1 MAGRQGIDK
10 RGRGETILSYFER
23 ELEHIERWKV
33 LRKDLFRNEEPLIK
47 LIGMTTPTE
56 EMVSL
61 GVTTETLPAYTARQ
75 SHESAG
81 TYEDDL
87 NLNKKLITW
96 GHHTC
101 LEAVQFVYYVTG
113 VSKSLAGQW
122 TRHRIGIGWTFRSTR
137 YVKANKNTFIYPA
150 LEYIDSEDV
159 VRSAYG
165 IFEREHRRAIEVYDE
180 LKELGIRNQE
190 LRRLMP
196 VGWSTAAYV
205 YVNARSL
212 RHFFELRL
220 DKSAEWEIRRLAYTM
235 FNDAMG
241 IAPTLFE
248 DLAGE
253 TL

>member
-1 MAGRQGIDK
+1 MK
-10 RGRGETILSYFER
+10 YFEH
-23 ELEHIERWKV
+23 ELDHIERWQY
-33 LRKDLFRNEEPLIK
+33 LRQDLFRNEEPKIK
-47 LIGMTTPTE
+47 LIGLTTPTG
-56 EMVSL
+56 EMASQ

-75 SHESAG
+75 SHESEG
-81 TYEDDL
+81 THEDDL
-87 NLNKKLITW
+87 RLNKKLITW
-96 GHHTC
+96 GHQTC

-137 YVKANKNTFIYPA
+137 YVKANKNMFIYPA
-150 LEYIDSEDV
+150 LEYVDSEEQV
-159 VRSAYG
+159 KAVYQAYA
-165 IFEREHRRAIEVYDE
+165 REHRHSMEVYEE
-180 LKELGIRNQE
+180 LQALGVRNQE

-220 DKSAEWEIRRLAYTM
+220 EKSAEWEIRRLAYLM
-235 FNDAMG
+235 FNNVMS

-248 DLAGE
+248 DLIDEGIDE
-253 TL
+253 EGT

>member
-1 MAGRQGIDK
+1 MK
-10 RGRGETILSYFER
+10 YFEH
-23 ELEHIERWKV
+23 ELDHIERWQY
-33 LRKDLFRNEEPLIK
+33 LRQDLFRNEEPKIK
-47 LIGMTTPTE
+47 LIGLTTPTG
-56 EMVSL
+56 EMTSQ

-75 SHESAG
+75 SHESEG
-81 TYEDDL
+81 THEDDL
-87 NLNKKLITW
+87 RLNKKLITW
-96 GHHTC
+96 GHQTC

-137 YVKANKNTFIYPA
+137 YVKANKNMFIYPA
-150 LEYIDSEDV
+150 LEYVDSEEQV
-159 VRSAYG
+159 KAVYQAYA
-165 IFEREHRRAIEVYDE
+165 REHRHSMEVYEE
-180 LKELGIRNQE
+180 LQALGVRNQE

-220 DKSAEWEIRRLAYTM
+220 EKSAEWEIRRLAYLM
-235 FNDAMG
+235 FNDVMS

-248 DLAGE
+248 DLMDEGIDE
-253 TL
+253 EGT

>member
-1 MAGRQGIDK
+1 LK
-10 RGRGETILSYFER
+10 YFEH
-23 ELEHIERWKV
+23 ELDHIERWQY
-33 LRKDLFRNEEPLIK
+33 LRQDLFRNEEPKIK
-47 LIGMTTPTE
+47 LIGLTTPTG
-56 EMVSL
+56 EMASQ

-75 SHESAG
+75 SHESEG
-81 TYEDDL
+81 THEDDL
-87 NLNKKLITW
+87 RLNKKLITW
-96 GHHTC
+96 GHQTC

-137 YVKANKNTFIYPA
+137 YVKANKNMFIYPA
-150 LEYIDSEDV
+150 LEYVDSEEQV
-159 VRSAYG
+159 KAVYQAYA
-165 IFEREHRRAIEVYDE
+165 REHRHSMEVYEE
-180 LKELGIRNQE
+180 LQALGVRNQE

-220 DKSAEWEIRRLAYTM
+220 EKSAEWEIRRLAYLM
-235 FNDAMG
+235 FNGVMS

-248 DLAGE
+248 DLIDEGIDE
-253 TL
+253 EGK

>member
-1 MAGRQGIDK
+1 MKHFIK
-10 RGRGETILSYFER
+10 
-23 ELEHIERWKV
+23 ELEHIDRWQH
-33 LRKDLFRNEEPLIK
+33 LRQDLFRNEEPKIK
-47 LIGMTTPTE
+47 LIGLTTPVE
-56 EMVSL
+56 EMISQ

-75 SHESAG
+75 SHESEG
-81 TYEDDL
+81 NYQDDL
-87 NLNKKLITW
+87 RLNRKLISW

-137 YVKANKNTFIYPA
+137 YVKANKNMFIYPA
-150 LEYIDSEDV
+150 LEYMDSEDQ
-159 VRSAYG
+159 VRSVYQVYD
-165 IFEREHRRAIEVYDE
+165 REHRHAMDVYEE
-180 LKELGIRNQE
+180 LQALGVRNQE

-220 DKSAEWEIRRLAYTM
+220 EKSAEWEIRRLAYLM
-235 FNDAMG
+235 FNDGMS
-241 IAPTLFE
+241 IAPSLFE
-248 DLAGE
+248 DLADEAPSGK
-253 TL
+253 

>member
-1 MAGRQGIDK
+1 LK
-10 RGRGETILSYFER
+10 YFTR
-23 ELEHIERWKV
+23 ELEHIERWKN
-33 LRKDLFRNEEPLIK
+33 LRKDLFRNEEPAVK
-47 LIGMTTPTE
+47 LIGMTTPSE
-56 EMVSL
+56 EMVSQ
-61 GVTTETLPAYTARQ
+61 GITTETLPAYTARQ
-75 SHESAG
+75 SHESEG

-87 NLNKKLITW
+87 KLNKKLISW

-137 YVKANKNTFIYPA
+137 YVKANKNLFIYPA
-150 LEYIDSEDV
+150 LEYMDSEDT
-159 VRSAYG
+159 VRAAYG
-165 IFEREHRRAIEVYDE
+165 IYEREHQRAMDVYEE
-180 LKELGIRNQE
+180 LKNLGVRNQE

-220 DKSAEWEIRRLAYTM
+220 DKSAEWEIRRLAYMM
-235 FNDAMG
+235 FNNAMG
-241 IAPTLFE
+241 VAPTLFE
-248 DLAGE
+248 DLMSDESLKLGK
-253 TL
+253 

>member
-1 MAGRQGIDK
+1 MK
-10 RGRGETILSYFER
+10 YFEY
-23 ELEHIERWKV
+23 ELDHIERWQY
-33 LRKDLFRNEEPLIK
+33 LRQDLFRNEEPKIK
-47 LIGMTTPTE
+47 LIGLTTPTG
-56 EMVSL
+56 EMASQ

-75 SHESAG
+75 SHESEG
-81 TYEDDL
+81 THEDDL
-87 NLNKKLITW
+87 RLNKKLITW
-96 GHHTC
+96 GHQTC

-137 YVKANKNTFIYPA
+137 YVKANKNMFIYPA
-150 LEYIDSEDV
+150 LEYVDSEEQV
-159 VRSAYG
+159 KAVYQAYD
-165 IFEREHRRAIEVYDE
+165 REHRHSMEVYEE
-180 LKELGIRNQE
+180 LQALGVRNQE

-220 DKSAEWEIRRLAYTM
+220 EKSAEWEIRRLAYLM
-235 FNDAMG
+235 FNDVMS

-248 DLAGE
+248 DLMDEGIDE
-253 TL
+253 EGT

>member
-1 MAGRQGIDK
+1 MK
-10 RGRGETILSYFER
+10 YFTR
-23 ELEHIERWKV
+23 ELEHIERWKN
-33 LRKDLFRNEEPLIK
+33 LRKDLFRNEEPAVK
-47 LIGMTTPTE
+47 LIGMTTPSE
-56 EMVSL
+56 EMVSQ
-61 GVTTETLPAYTARQ
+61 GITTETLPAYTARQ
-75 SHESAG
+75 SHESEG

-87 NLNKKLITW
+87 KLNKKLISW

-137 YVKANKNTFIYPA
+137 YVKANKNLFIYPA
-150 LEYIDSEDV
+150 LEYMDSEDT
-159 VRSAYG
+159 VRAAYG
-165 IFEREHRRAIEVYDE
+165 IYEREHQRAMDVYEE
-180 LKELGIRNQE
+180 LKNLGVRNQE

-220 DKSAEWEIRRLAYTM
+220 DKSAEWEIRRLAYMM
-235 FNDAMG
+235 FNNAMG
-241 IAPTLFE
+241 VAPTLFE
-248 DLAGE
+248 DLMSDESLKLGK
-253 TL
+253 

>member
-1 MAGRQGIDK
+1 MK
-10 RGRGETILSYFER
+10 YFEK
-23 ELEHIERWKV
+23 ELEHIERWSH
-33 LRKDLFRNEEPLIK
+33 LRSDLFRNEEPRVK
-47 LIGMTTPTE
+47 LIGVTTPVDE
-56 EMVSL
+56 IASQ
-61 GVTTETLPAYTARQ
+61 GVTIEALPAFTARQ
-75 SHESAG
+75 SHESEG
-81 TYEDDL
+81 THEDDL
-87 NLNKKLITW
+87 RLNKKLISW

-137 YVKANKNTFIYPA
+137 YVKANKNMFIYPA
-150 LEYIDSEDV
+150 LEYIDSEDQV
-159 VRSAYG
+159 KTAYQVY
-165 IFEREHRRAIEVYDE
+165 EREHRHVMDVYDE
-180 LKELGIRNQE
+180 LQRIGVRNQE

-220 DKSAEWEIRRLAYTM
+220 EKSAEWEIRRLAYLM
-235 FNDAMG
+235 FNDAME

-248 DLAGE
+248 DLMAGE
-253 TL
+253 SGSPGR

>member
-1 MAGRQGIDK
+1 MK
-10 RGRGETILSYFER
+10 YFAR
-23 ELEHIERWKV
+23 EMEHIERWKD
-33 LRKDLFRNEEPLIK
+33 LRKNLYRNEEPRIR
-47 LIGMTTPTE
+47 LIGMTMPTE
-56 EMVSL
+56 EMVHQ

-75 SHESAG
+75 SHESEG

-87 NLNKKLITW
+87 RLNKKLIGW

-137 YVKANKNTFIYPA
+137 YVKANKNMFIYPA
-150 LEYIDSEDV
+150 LEYLDSEETV
-159 VRSAYG
+159 KTVYAAY
-165 IFEREHRRAIEVYDE
+165 EREHSHAMNVYEE
-180 LKELGIRNQE
+180 LQGLGVRNQE

-220 DKSAEWEIRRLAYTM
+220 EKSAEWEIRRLAYLM
-235 FNDAMG
+235 FNDAMS
-241 IAPTLFE
+241 IAPSLFHDFVRE
-248 DLAGE
+248 GSE
-253 TL
+253 

>member
-1 MAGRQGIDK
+1 
-10 RGRGETILSYFER
+10 LNYFQN
-23 ELEHIERWKV
+23 ELEHIERWKD
-33 LRKDLFRNEEPLIK
+33 LRKDLYRNEEPGIK
-47 LIGMTTPTE
+47 LIGMTTPSQE
-56 EMVSL
+56 IADL

-75 SHESAG
+75 SHESEG

-87 NLNKKLITW
+87 KLNKKLISW
-96 GHHTC
+96 EHHTC

-137 YVKANKNTFIYPA
+137 YVKANKNQFIYPA
-150 LEYIDSEDV
+150 LEYLDTEDT
-159 VRSAYG
+159 VRSALEIYQ
-165 IFEREHRRAIEVYDE
+165 REHMRAMDVYEE
-180 LKELGIRNQE
+180 LKALGVRNQE

-212 RHFFELRL
+212 RHFFGLRL
-220 DKSAEWEIRRLAYTM
+220 DKSAEWEIRRLAYLM
-235 FNDAMG
+235 FNDVMA

-248 DLAGE
+248 DLLNEGV
-253 TL
+253 